1 MCKVHGLARLKNRWL
16 FALTAGFLLFVA
28 GCSQSDQ
35 AAGEK
40 PPQMPPTPVTA
51 VAVKQKDV
59 PLQLHAIG
67 SVHPYST
74 VSIKSRVDG
83 QLAKV
88 GFKEGDEVKEG
99 DLIFTIDP
107 RPFETALHEVEANLA
122 RDTASLQNAEAD
134 MRRTDEL
141 ATTKAVAATVVDQ
154 NRAKVASL
162 KGTVAA
168 DQAAVESATV
178 QLSFCYIHAPITGR
192 IGVLLVNAGN
202 MVKNNDTILATIN
215 QIQPTYVDFSVPEQ
229 DLPAVRDRMSSD
241 PMTVQVTISRQPGRH
256 AQGELKLINNQVDQA
271 TGTVLLR
278 AEFPNRDEW
287 LWPGQFVDAALTL
300 QVETNVVVVP
310 AEAIQFSQQGRYL
323 VVVKPDQTVEFRP
336 VEIGD
341 SLSGEAVVKKGVQPG
356 ELVVT
361 SGQLRLQPGSKVQVK
376 NEPL

>member
-1 MCKVHGLARLKNRWL
+1 
-16 FALTAGFLLFVA
+16 
-28 GCSQSDQ
+28 
-35 AAGEK
+35 
-40 PPQMPPTPVTA
+40 
-51 VAVKQKDV
+51 
-59 PLQLHAIG
+59 
-67 SVHPYST
+67 

-107 RPFETALHEVEANLA
+107 RPFDTALHEAEANLA

-141 ATTKAVAATVVDQ
+141 ATTKAVAATLVDQ

-168 DQAAVESATV
+168 NQAAVESATV

-229 DLPAVRDRMSSD
+229 DLPAVRDRMSND
-241 PMTVQVTISRQPGRH
+241 PMTVEVTISRQPGRH

>member
-1 MCKVHGLARLKNRWL
+1 
-16 FALTAGFLLFVA
+16 
-28 GCSQSDQ
+28 
-35 AAGEK
+35 
-40 PPQMPPTPVTA
+40 
-51 VAVKQKDV
+51 
-59 PLQLHAIG
+59 
-67 SVHPYST
+67 

-99 DLIFTIDP
+99 DLIFTIDS
-107 RPFETALHEVEANLA
+107 RPFETALHEAEANLA